1 MKLRIRAALLVLLA
15 LGATYTAMEAYST
28 LRPVGMD
35 IPSEEMLSAIF
46 DAKDGAQ
53 YYLKN
58 CDGFVAV
65 YSGLGT
71 RRPDSVTA
79 IETSGLRLADK
90 AMLERGIP
98 VSDRERLLELLEDL
112 GS

>member
-1 MKLRIRAALLVLLA
+1 MKLKIRAALLVLLA
-15 LGATYTAMEAYST
+15 LGATYTAIEAYGT
-28 LRPVGMD
+28 LQPAGLD

-46 DAKDGAQ
+46 DAREGAE

-58 CDGFVAV
+58 CDGCVAV

-71 RRPDSVTA
+71 RRPDRVTA
-79 IETSGLRLADK
+79 IETSSLRLADK

-98 VSDRERLLELLEDL
+98 VPDRERLLELLEDL